1 MSFKLR
7 SMKKLISILFF
18 SFVVLNVSDAQA
30 AVSPV
35 SLSILPPIQFPPSD
49 FTIIGFRASALWGKQ
64 RDIYGLDLGVLGNI
78 TEQTFT
84 GIGIAGGAN
93 ITHGTTTIIGLQLAG
108 IANIN
113 TNKTTVYGVQ
123 AALGVNSNTASAS
136 VGGVQIA
143 AANLAKNTDIYGF
156 QIGIYNQA
164 LNVYGLQIGLIN
176 VASSLHGIQ
185 IGLLNFH
192 EKGSVSVSPVINI
205 GF

>member
-1 MSFKLR
+1 
-7 SMKKLISILFF
+7 MKKIVSILLV
-18 SFVVLNVSDAQA
+18 SVGVLFVCDAQA

-35 SLSILPPIQFPPSD
+35 SLSLLPPLQFPPSD
-49 FTIIGFRASALWGKQ
+49 FTVVGFRASLLWGKQ
-64 RDIYGLDLGVLGNI
+64 RDIYGLDLGLLGNI

-113 TNKTTVYGVQ
+113 TNKTSVYGVQ
-123 AALGVNSNTASAS
+123 AALVNSNTAAAS
-136 VGGVQIA
+136 VGGIELGVV
-143 AANLAKNTDIYGF
+143 NLAQNTNIYGLQAGIYNRALEVYGF
-156 QIGIYNQA
+156 QIG
-164 LNVYGLQIGLIN
+164 LVN

-192 EKGSVSVSPVINI
+192 EKGAVSVSPIINI